1 MPKRK
6 LEDLGAG
13 TLKKNLKRVTIP
25 DPIEFRCLTLL
36 NFLENTSTRYYD
48 YEKEKTLMFCCWGS
62 KSLGVSVLSE
72 EKYVQGAID
81 PAVLVTSSGP
91 HCRIW
96 NLTVF
101 IRLTLSTPLSGA
113 APSQRMNPRCGLC
126 GFYKQQK
133 ASSCPPAAVDPMQMI
148 Y

>member
-48 YEKEKTLMFCCWGS
+48 YEKEKTLM
-62 KSLGVSVLSE
+62 
-72 EKYVQGAID
+72 
-81 PAVLVTSSGP
+81 
-91 HCRIW
+91 
-96 NLTVF
+96 
-101 IRLTLSTPLSGA
+101 
-113 APSQRMNPRCGLC
+113 
-126 GFYKQQK
+126 
-133 ASSCPPAAVDPMQMI
+133 
-148 Y
+148 